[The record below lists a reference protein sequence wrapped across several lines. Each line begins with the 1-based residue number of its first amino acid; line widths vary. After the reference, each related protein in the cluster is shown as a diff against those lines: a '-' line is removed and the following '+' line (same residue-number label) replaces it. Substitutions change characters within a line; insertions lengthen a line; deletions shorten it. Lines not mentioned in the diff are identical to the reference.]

1 MQLHKNAFKKK
12 MYLNTTVSKYV
23 LKYKFKITREVFI
36 RLLIAMFFV
45 LSFRESFND

>member
-1 MQLHKNAFKKK
+1 

-36 RLLIAMFFV
+36 NLLITTSMFFV
-45 LSFRESFND
+45 LSFRESFNDG